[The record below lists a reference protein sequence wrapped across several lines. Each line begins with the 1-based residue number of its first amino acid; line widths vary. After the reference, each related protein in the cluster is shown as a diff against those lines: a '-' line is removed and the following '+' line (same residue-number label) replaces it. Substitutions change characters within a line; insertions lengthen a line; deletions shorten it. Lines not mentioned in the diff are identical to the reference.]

1 MTKAAELAKMGEVLT
16 NSQVGGRRNII
27 INGAMKVAQ
36 RGTST
41 TGLQNTG
48 GVFTIDRFAHR
59 RGGTWSNFEA
69 KHEQVDVTDSL
80 PASAGLN
87 HALRVT
93 CTTAEG
99 SVPSGDEAVAIGHY
113 FEKGDTH
120 QLGVGTSSMSTSILS
135 FYVKSSIATTFGVSI
150 TANQHS
156 TLQVLRMPFTISSVN
171 TYQRITLTIPTYN
184 VALDSDLDT
193 AQGWIMHF
201 MLDGTAASETNSVW
215 GARVDGNVLMPKDV
229 STTGFSNTLNATFE
243 ITGVQLEKGNKATPF
258 EHRSFGEELALCQR
272 YCVQIVNTENG
283 SAHIILPGMSRG
295 STNKNFTLPLPVTM
309 RHGTPSV
316 TLTGDVRLLNPEAH
330 DFVNATD
337 TLTCGGITP
346 TLVYMGNMLG
356 LLFTGSVTGVT
367 DTTNADYN
375 FQIVS
380 ASDHL
385 FIIDAEL

>member
-16 NSQVGGRRNII
+16 NSQIGGRRNII
-27 INGAMKVAQ
+27 INGGMNVAQ

-48 GVFTIDRFAHR
+48 GVFTIDRFAYR

-80 PASAGLN
+80 PVSAGLN

-99 SVPSGDEAVAIGHY
+99 SVPSSGEAVAIGYY
-113 FEKGDTH
+113 FEKRDTY

-156 TLQVLRMPFTISSVN
+156 TAQVLRMPFTISSAN

-201 MLDGTAASETNSVW
+201 MLDGVAASETNSVW
-215 GARVDGNVLMPKDV
+215 GTKVDGNVLMPKDV

-243 ITGVQLEKGNKATPF
+243 ITGLQLEKGNKATPF

-272 YCVQIVNTENG
+272 YFYKTENTDSG
-283 SAHIILPGMSRG
+283 YHRYL
-295 STNKNFTLPLPVTM
+295 TL
-309 RHGTPSV
+309 
-316 TLTGDVRLLNPEAH
+316 N
-330 DFVNATD
+330 
-337 TLTCGGITP
+337 
-346 TLVYMGNMLG
+346 
-356 LLFTGSVTGVT
+356 
-367 DTTNADYN
+367 
-375 FQIVS
+375 
-380 ASDHL
+380 
-385 FIIDAEL
+385 

>member
-16 NSQVGGRRNII
+16 NSQLGGRRNMV
-27 INGAMKVAQ
+27 INGGMTVAQ

-48 GVFTIDRFAHR
+48 GVFTIDRFSHR

-80 PASAGLN
+80 PVSAGLT

-99 SVPSGDEAVAIGHY
+99 SVPSSSEAVAVGHY

-156 TLQVLRMPFTISSVN
+156 TLQVLRMPFTISSAN

-184 VALDSDLDT
+184 VALDSDDDT

-258 EHRSFGEELALCQR
+258 EHRSFGEEEQLCFR
-272 YCVQIVNTENG
+272 YY
-283 SAHIILPGMSRG
+283 
-295 STNKNFTLPLPVTM
+295 
-309 RHGTPSV
+309 
-316 TLTGDVRLLNPEAH
+316 RLLDDGDATSA
-330 DFVNATD
+330 FVNAAVYTAQKAY
-337 TLTCGGITP
+337 GVITINP
-346 TLVYMGNMLG
+346 PMRTTPSLEQV
-356 LLFTGSVTGVT
+356 TGSDYYQLLSNGSGHLCDDFVLSSGNSTSKFVRLNNNNNFSTVTAGQSGWFK
-367 DTTNADYN
+367 TNN
-375 FQIVS
+375 TS
-380 ASDHL
+380 AFVAL
-385 FIIDAEL
+385 DAEL

>member
-16 NSQVGGRRNII
+16 NSQIGGRRNIV

-48 GVFTIDRFAHR
+48 GVFTIDRFSHR

-80 PASAGLN
+80 PVSAGLN

-99 SVPSGDEAVAIGHY
+99 SVPSSSEAVAIGY
-113 FEKGDTH
+113 FLEKGDTH

-150 TANQHS
+150 TANQHN
-156 TLQVLRMPFTISSVN
+156 TAQVLRMPFTISSAN

-193 AQGWIMHF
+193 AQGWIMQF

-215 GARVDGNVLMPKDV
+215 GTKVDGNVLMPKDV

-258 EHRSFGEELALCQR
+258 EHRSFGEEEQLCFR
-272 YCVQIVNTENG
+272 YY
-283 SAHIILPGMSRG
+283 
-295 STNKNFTLPLPVTM
+295 
-309 RHGTPSV
+309 
-316 TLTGDVRLLNPEAH
+316 RLLDDGDATSA
-330 DFVNATD
+330 FVNAAVYTAQKAY
-337 TLTCGGITP
+337 GVITINP
-346 TLVYMGNMLG
+346 PMRTTPSLEQV
-356 LLFTGSVTGVT
+356 TGSDYYQLLSNGSGHLCDDFVLSSGNSTSKFVRLNNNNNFSTVTAGQSGWFK
-367 DTTNADYN
+367 TNN
-375 FQIVS
+375 TS
-380 ASDHL
+380 AFVAL
-385 FIIDAEL
+385 DAEL

>member
-16 NSQVGGRRNII
+16 NSQLGGRRNMV
-27 INGAMKVAQ
+27 INGGMTVAQ

-48 GVFTIDRFAHR
+48 GVFTIDRFSHR

-80 PASAGLN
+80 PVSAGLT

-99 SVPSGDEAVAIGHY
+99 SVPSSSEAVAIGHY
-113 FEKGDTH
+113 FEKGDLH
-120 QLGVGTSSMSTSILS
+120 KLGVGTSSMSTSILS

-156 TLQVLRMPFTISSVN
+156 TLQVLRMPFTISSAN

-184 VALDSDLDT
+184 VALDSDDDT

-258 EHRSFGEELALCQR
+258 EHRSFGEEEQLCFR
-272 YCVQIVNTENG
+272 YY
-283 SAHIILPGMSRG
+283 
-295 STNKNFTLPLPVTM
+295 
-309 RHGTPSV
+309 
-316 TLTGDVRLLNPEAH
+316 RLLDDGDATSA
-330 DFVNATD
+330 FVNAAVYTAQKAY
-337 TLTCGGITP
+337 GVITINP
-346 TLVYMGNMLG
+346 PMRTTPSLEQV
-356 LLFTGSVTGVT
+356 TGSDYYQLLSNGSGHLCDDFVLSSGNSTSKFVRLNNNNNFSTVTAGQSGWFK
-367 DTTNADYN
+367 TNN
-375 FQIVS
+375 TS
-380 ASDHL
+380 AFVAL
-385 FIIDAEL
+385 DAEL

>member
-16 NSQVGGRRNII
+16 NSQLGGRRNMV
-27 INGAMKVAQ
+27 INGGMTVAQ

-48 GVFTIDRFAHR
+48 GVFTIDRFSHR

-80 PASAGLN
+80 PVSAGLT

-99 SVPSGDEAVAIGHY
+99 SVPSSSEAVAIGHY
-113 FEKGDTH
+113 FEKGDLH
-120 QLGVGTSSMSTSILS
+120 KLGVGTSSMSTSILS

-258 EHRSFGEELALCQR
+258 EHRSFGEEEQLCFR
-272 YCVQIVNTENG
+272 YY
-283 SAHIILPGMSRG
+283 
-295 STNKNFTLPLPVTM
+295 
-309 RHGTPSV
+309 
-316 TLTGDVRLLNPEAH
+316 RLLDDGDATSA
-330 DFVNATD
+330 FVNAAVYTAQKAY
-337 TLTCGGITP
+337 GVITINP
-346 TLVYMGNMLG
+346 PMRTTPSLEQV
-356 LLFTGSVTGVT
+356 TGSDYYQLLSNGSGHLCDDFVLSSGNSTSKFVRLNNNNNFSTVTAGQSGWFK
-367 DTTNADYN
+367 TNN
-375 FQIVS
+375 TS
-380 ASDHL
+380 AFVAL
-385 FIIDAEL
+385 DAEL

>member
-16 NSQVGGRRNII
+16 NSQIGGRRNIV
-27 INGAMKVAQ
+27 INGAMQVAQ

-48 GVFTIDRFAHR
+48 GVFTIDRFSHR

-69 KHEQVDVTDSL
+69 KHEKVDVTDSL
-80 PASAGLN
+80 PVSAGLT

-99 SVPSGDEAVAIGHY
+99 SVPSGDEAVAIGY
-113 FEKGDTH
+113 FLEKGDTH

-156 TLQVLRMPFTISSVN
+156 TAQVLRMPFTISSAN

-184 VALDSDLDT
+184 VALDSDDDT
-193 AQGWIMHF
+193 SQGWIMQF

-215 GARVDGNVLMPKDV
+215 GTKVDGNVLMPKDV

-243 ITGVQLEKGNKATPF
+243 ITGLQLEKGNKATPF
-258 EHRSFGEELALCQR
+258 ENRSFGDELALCQR
-272 YCVQIVNTENG
+272 YFE
-283 SAHIILPGMSRG
+283 
-295 STNKNFTLPLPVTM
+295 
-309 RHGTPSV
+309 
-316 TLTGDVRLLNPEAH
+316 LLN
-330 DFVNATD
+330 
-337 TLTCGGITP
+337 GGIA
-346 TLVYMGNMLG
+346 MG
-356 LLFTGSVTGVT
+356 
-367 DTTNADYN
+367 
-375 FQIVS
+375 
-380 ASDHL
+380 ASDSATNTQASVQYKVSKRAGATIAKSGTVYANDGATQGTVSGVANSKDFTSGVL
-385 FIIDAEL
+385 ISFTTSSISNNEVIYIYANNEADGITADAEL

>member
-16 NSQVGGRRNII
+16 NSQLGGRRNMV
-27 INGAMKVAQ
+27 INGGMTVAQ

-48 GVFTIDRFAHR
+48 GVFTIDRFSHR

-80 PASAGLN
+80 PVSAGLT

-99 SVPSGDEAVAIGHY
+99 SVPSSSEAVAIGHY
-113 FEKGDTH
+113 FEKGDLH
-120 QLGVGTSSMSTSILS
+120 KLGVGTSSMSTSILS

-156 TLQVLRMPFTISSVN
+156 TLQVLRMPFTISSAN

-258 EHRSFGEELALCQR
+258 EHRSFGEEEQLCFR
-272 YCVQIVNTENG
+272 YY
-283 SAHIILPGMSRG
+283 
-295 STNKNFTLPLPVTM
+295 
-309 RHGTPSV
+309 
-316 TLTGDVRLLNPEAH
+316 RLLDDGDATSA
-330 DFVNATD
+330 FVNAAVYTAQKAY
-337 TLTCGGITP
+337 GVITINP
-346 TLVYMGNMLG
+346 PMRTTPSLEQV
-356 LLFTGSVTGVT
+356 TGSDYYQLLSNGSGHLCDDFVLSSGNSTSKFVRLNNNNNFSTVTAGQSGWFK
-367 DTTNADYN
+367 TNN
-375 FQIVS
+375 TS
-380 ASDHL
+380 AFVAL
-385 FIIDAEL
+385 DAEL